1 MIENFAQNLVRLRMK
16 NGISQKELAT
26 ELDIS
31 PQTISNIEKQ
41 VAYPTFSNLEKIA
54 KFFNATPVDLF
65 GNPTEL
71 AMEDSMFKIDEY
83 SQKANAIL
91 KSTNYI
97 ERLFDDEEAQVLI
110 SQLYVLQNGKQIFKD
125 GYPVIREIGTGTQY
139 VLTPELEYTIDFNYE
154 FVFGDNIIDVLE
166 NAEKR
171 ISRILE
177 DIENIKGFEDKRSY

>member
-1 MIENFAQNLVRLRMK
+1 
-16 NGISQKELAT
+16 
-26 ELDIS
+26 
-31 PQTISNIEKQ
+31 
-41 VAYPTFSNLEKIA
+41 
-54 KFFNATPVDLF
+54 
-65 GNPTEL
+65 
-71 AMEDSMFKIDEY
+71 MFKIDEY